1 MGAGPLLGHQVTQTT
16 LREAAVAGLQKE
28 AGRGSG
34 LRALATNQIA
44 GPLAALIVAVVVF
57 SVGTDRFLRP
67 GNFSLIAQQ
76 SVVVGTL
83 ALGQTLIILTAGI
96 DLANGAIM
104 VLGSVVIGKF
114 ALDGNPVVALLLGV
128 AVCMVVGAVNGSLV
142 ARAGLPPFIVT
153 LGVLTI
159 VTAASRLYTDS
170 ASYPINDGLLTV
182 LASGPRIGGFTLT
195 YGVLLWVLLTLALGY
210 ALSQTAW
217 GVRVYAVGDS
227 PAAAALSGIKVKRVL
242 LGVYVVASVIYAFAS
257 WQALGRTPTADPSG
271 YSTANL
277 DSITAVVI
285 GGTSLFGGR
294 GGVHGTLIG
303 TLIVVVL
310 QNGLTQAGI
319 DSLYQ
324 QVATGALVI
333 VAVLVDR
340 VVRRRQTR

>member
-1 MGAGPLLGHQVTQTT
+1 MTQTA
-16 LREAAVAGLQKE
+16 LRDADVAGLESE
-28 AGRGSG
+28 AGHGG
-34 LRALATNQIA
+34 GIAALLTHQIT

-57 SVGTDRFLRP
+57 SATTDTFLSA
-67 GNFSLIAQQ
+67 NNLSLIAQQ

-83 ALGQTLIILTAGI
+83 ALGQTLVILTAGI

-104 VLGSVVIGKF
+104 VLGSVVIGKI
-114 ALDGNPVVALLLGV
+114 ALDGNPWVALALGLVVCV
-128 AVCMVVGAVNGSLV
+128 AVGAVNGALV
-142 ARAGLPPFIVT
+142 SMAGLPPFIVT
-153 LGVLTI
+153 LGVLTVI
-159 VTAASRLYTDS
+159 TAASRLYS
-170 ASYPINDGLLTV
+170 ASQSFPIGDGILTA
-182 LASGPRIGGFTLT
+182 LNRGPTVDGVTLT
-195 YGVLLWVLLTLALGY
+195 YGVMLWVLLTLVLGY

-217 GVRVYAVGDS
+217 GVRVYAVGDN
-227 PAAAALSGIKVKRVL
+227 PAAAALTGIKVRRIL
-242 LGVYVVASVIYAFAS
+242 FGVYVVAAVVYTFGA

-271 YSTANL
+271 YATANL

-294 GGVHGTLIG
+294 GGVYGTLIG

-333 VAVLVDR
+333 VAVGVDR
-340 VVRRRQTR
+340 LIRRRQAR